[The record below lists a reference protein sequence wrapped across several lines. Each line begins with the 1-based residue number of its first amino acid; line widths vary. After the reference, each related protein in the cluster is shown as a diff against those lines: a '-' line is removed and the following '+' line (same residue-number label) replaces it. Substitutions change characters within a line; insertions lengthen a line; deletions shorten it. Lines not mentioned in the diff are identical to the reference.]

1 MMRNF
6 KAYIYTIFGIFLLI
20 GISNASNLENRVTSY
35 FNGIANSLGTGVS
48 SLLSENTRVKYLDL
62 NIGVQEHLKPTISLT
77 NVNMISEYGNSAIF
91 NQNSLNLHN
100 NDQTI
105 NLGIGH
111 RTLLNDDKVIFGLNI
126 FFDYAFDDSHQ
137 RRGGGLVVISSVFDL
152 RSNIYDATSGI
163 ETVSTGKDEEAMDG
177 WDARLDYH
185 LPIKANARLF
195 AGLFEFENA
204 AGSFEVEGEKYGLN
218 VISNNFDLEV
228 GYIDDNKTG
237 DGSFA
242 NLSYVIPLGI
252 NGSFSNNSSN
262 YFEYVSVAD
271 RMYEP
276 VKRENKIKVV
286 TTTLNVK
293 ASGF

>member
-1 MMRNF
+1 MT
-6 KAYIYTIFGIFLLI
+6 YICSIFGIFLLI
-20 GISNASNLENRVTSY
+20 SISNASNLENRVTSY
-35 FNGIANSLGTGVS
+35 FNGLANSLGASAS
-48 SLLSENTRVKYLDL
+48 SLLGENSRVKYLDL
-62 NIGVQEHLKPTISLT
+62 NLGVQEHFKPTISLT

-100 NDQTI
+100 DDQTI

-111 RTLLNDDKVIFGLNI
+111 RTLLNDDKVLFGLNV

-137 RRGGGLVVISSVFDL
+137 RNGAGIEVISSVFDL
-152 RSNIYDATSGI
+152 RSNIYESSSGI
-163 ETVSTGKDEEAMDG
+163 QIISAGVTEEAMDG

-185 LPIKANARLF
+185 LPIDANARIF
-195 AGLFEFENA
+195 AGLFEFENG

-218 VISNNFDLEV
+218 LIGSNIDLEV

-237 DGSFA
+237 DGTFA
-242 NLSYVIPLGI
+242 NISYVIPL
-252 NGSFSNNSSN
+252 NEDTKPFNNTYGYLN
-262 YFEYVSVAD
+262 YVSVED

-276 VKRENKIKVV
+276 VKRENKIRV
-286 TTTLNVK
+286 TKTSLNVT

>member
-1 MMRNF
+1 MRNLRTF
-6 KAYIYTIFGIFLLI
+6 IYSVIGIFLLI

-35 FNGIANSLGTGVS
+35 FNGLANSLGNSIST
-48 SLLSENTRVKYLDL
+48 LLTENSRVKYLDL
-62 NIGVQEHLKPTISLT
+62 NLGVQENLKPTISLT
-77 NVNMISEYGNSAIF
+77 NVNMISEYGRSAIF

-105 NLGIGH
+105 NLGLGH
-111 RTLLNDDKVIFGLNI
+111 RTMLNDDKVIFGLNL

-137 RRGGGLVVISSVFDL
+137 RNGAGLEVISSVFDL

-163 ETVSTGKDEEAMDG
+163 EAVSIGKNEEAMDG
-177 WDARLDYH
+177 WDMRLDYH
-185 LPIKANARLF
+185 LPVQLNARLF
-195 AGLFEFENA
+195 VGIFEFENA
-204 AGSFEVEGEKYGLN
+204 AGSYELEGEKYGLN
-218 VISNNFDLEV
+218 IISNNLDLEV

-242 NLSYVIPLGI
+242 NLSYILPLSSKS
-252 NGSFSNNSSN
+252 SFSNNSSN
-262 YFEYVSVAD
+262 YFEYVSVSD
-271 RMYEP
+271 RLYEP